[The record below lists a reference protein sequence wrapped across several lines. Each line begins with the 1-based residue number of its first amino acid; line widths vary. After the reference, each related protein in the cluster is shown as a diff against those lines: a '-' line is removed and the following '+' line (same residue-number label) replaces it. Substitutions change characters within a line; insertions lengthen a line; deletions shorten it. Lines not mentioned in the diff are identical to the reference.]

1 MSRPGRGATPPT
13 SNPHGSMQ
21 FHLNGFRIGDPAARD
36 PATGEPPEG
45 PQAKAEVPES
55 VDVLIVG
62 CGPAGLTLAAQLTAF
77 PDITVAIVEQ
87 KAGPL
92 QLGQADGIA
101 CRSLE
106 MYEALGFSER
116 ILKEAYWVN
125 ETTFWKPDD
134 ADRERTVRSGRIQDV
149 EDGISEFPHVILS
162 QARVHD
168 FLLDAMRQGPA
179 RIEPYY
185 SRRLVNL
192 TIDAS
197 AADDNDAHPVTA
209 KLERIDPGHAGE
221 IETVRARYVVGTDGA
236 RSTVRQSIGRALS
249 GDSANQAW
257 GVMDVLAVTDFPDI
271 RFKTAIHSASEGS
284 LLIIPREGGYLVR
297 LYIELDKLNRDERVV
312 EKNITIDRLIA
323 AAQRILRP
331 YSFDVK
337 EVAWWSV
344 YEIGQ
349 RLCDKFDDVPEAEV
363 ERRRP
368 RVFIAG
374 DACHTHSPKAGQGMN
389 VSIADAFNLGWKL
402 AAVLRGA
409 SSPRLLHSY
418 SDERQTIAK
427 ELIDFDRA
435 FAKLISAPPK
445 DPANPDAGGID
456 PAEFQRAFVKAGRFT
471 AGTAV
476 HYGPSLITAEP
487 THQHLAR
494 GFEIGTRFHSA
505 PVIRYWDAKRVH
517 LGHTIKADGRWR
529 LLALAGSDDPGSP
542 NSRLA
547 RLCEFLAG
555 SADSPIR
562 MYTPRDADI
571 DAVIDVRAV
580 VQRDHRELAAAL
592 IPPFLVPRKGRYRLR
607 NYEKLFCSELKG
619 EDDIFEQR
627 GIDRADGCIVVV
639 RPDQFVANVLPL
651 DGVSEL
657 AAFFDR
663 FMIAANSPAVNVPA

>member
-1 MSRPGRGATPPT
+1 
-13 SNPHGSMQ
+13 MQ
-21 FHLNGFRIGDPAARD
+21 FHLNGFRAGDPAI
-36 PATGEPPEG
+36 GEPVEG
-45 PQAKAEVPES
+45 QQPRAGHPES
-55 VDVLIVG
+55 EVDVLVVG
-62 CGPAGLTLAAQLTAF
+62 CGPAGLTLATQLAAF
-77 PDITVAIVEQ
+77 PDINVAIVEQ

-134 ADRERTVRSGRIQDV
+134 ANREHIVRSGRIQDV
-149 EDGISEFPHVILS
+149 EDGLSEFPHVILN

-168 FLLDAMRQGPA
+168 FLLEATRRGPS
-179 RIEPYY
+179 RLEPYY
-185 SRRLVNL
+185 SRRLLAL
-192 TIDAS
+192 TVDAE
-197 AADDNDAHPVTA
+197 AVDDVDAHPVTA

-221 IETVRARYVVGTDGA
+221 IETIRARYAAGTDGA
-236 RSTVRQSIGRALS
+236 RSTVRASIGRSLS

-271 RFKTAIHSASEGS
+271 RFKTAIYSASEGNV
-284 LLIIPREGGYLVR
+284 LIIPREGGYLVR
-297 LYIELDKLNRDERVV
+297 LYIELDKLKTSERVSQR
-312 EKNITIDRLIA
+312 NITIDRLIA
-323 AAQRILRP
+323 AAQRIFKP
-331 YSFDVK
+331 YTFDVK
-337 EVAWWSV
+337 EVPWWSV

-349 RLCDKFDDVPEAEV
+349 RLCDKFDDVSEAEV
-363 ERRRP
+363 HRRRP

-409 SSPRLLHSY
+409 SSPELLHTY
-418 SDERQTIAK
+418 SEERQAVAK
-427 ELIDFDRA
+427 ELIEFDRA
-435 FAKLISAPPK
+435 FAKLISTPPK

-476 HYGPSLITAEP
+476 HYRPSLITAEP
-487 THQHLAR
+487 AHQDLAR
-494 GFEIGTRFHSA
+494 GFEVGTRFHSA
-505 PVIRYWDAKRVH
+505 PVIRFWDAKRVH

-529 LLALAGSDDPGSP
+529 LFAFAGSDDPGSP
-542 NSRLA
+542 RSRLS
-547 RLCEFLAG
+547 RLCEFLAE
-555 SADSPIR
+555 SPDSPIR
-562 MYTPRDADI
+562 KYTARDADI
-571 DAVIDVRAV
+571 DATIDVRAI
-580 VQRDHRELAAAL
+580 VQRNHRELAARL
-592 IPPFLVPRKGRYRLR
+592 IPPLLVPQKGRYRLR
-607 NYEKLFCSELKG
+607 DYEKLFCAELRG
-619 EDDIFEQR
+619 EDDIFAQR

-663 FMIAANSPAVNVPA
+663 FMLAATTPALNAPG